1 VPVQIRKLSSDEA
14 AKVFPKRGQMDLSEY
29 ADALRELSPGDAAE
43 IEIGPLSSRALKRRL
58 GQAAKQTGYS
68 LKWARDGG
76 GGVLRFQ
83 VREAR
88 GTQTK
93 AGTSRARRRQRQS
106 LISSGSALC
115 RVGLAARA
123 VLSLGQQ
130 PSEKVEPE
138 LDASPLHPGTHRR
151 SDRRR
156 PVAPAPDLA
165 RRRPGTWQPE

>member
-29 ADALRELSPGDAAE
+29 ADALRELQPGDAAE
-43 IEIGPLSSRALKRRL
+43 IELAGLSSRALKRRL

-88 GTQTK
+88 GMQPK
-93 AGTSRARRRQRQS
+93 ARNGRR
-106 LISSGSALC
+106 G
-115 RVGLAARA
+115 
-123 VLSLGQQ
+123 
-130 PSEKVEPE
+130 
-138 LDASPLHPGTHRR
+138 
-151 SDRRR
+151 RR
-156 PVAPAPDLA
+156 PRGAA
-165 RRRPGTWQPE
+165 Q